1 MKNNKI
7 VVLGGYGTFGSLISS
22 QLAASGNLFI
32 VGRNHKQGQ
41 EFSKSIGA
49 NFVHC
54 DIEDKDSLGHAIQE
68 AKIVINTTGPFIS
81 GNYSIPKYCIE
92 QGCNYI
98 DLADGRDYVSGFN
111 TLNNLAKKNKVFAC
125 TGASTAPAITYAMI
139 SNLLEKSDAIE
150 SIKIAMNAGNK
161 NKPGI
166 STFKSILMYTGT
178 NIQVWENGHWKTR
191 MGWGQSEIF
200 EFPSPVGKRLV
211 QLCDV
216 PDLDL
221 FPKVFKASTVIFKAG
236 VELSFFNLGLSIL
249 AYMKKTFH
257 QIDLVS
263 LAKPLVK
270 TSRFFKLLGS
280 YSGGISVTVET
291 KDGRKYTASFVTT
304 QNGPY
309 IPASPAVILTRKL
322 LFEDHLLNFGA
333 FPCIGFIDLKEFQ
346 RHLSPY
352 GVKLVL

>member
-1 MKNNKI
+1 MNN
-7 VVLGGYGTFGSLISS
+7 
-22 QLAASGNLFI
+22 
-32 VGRNHKQGQ
+32 
-41 EFSKSIGA
+41 
-49 NFVHC
+49 
-54 DIEDKDSLGHAIQE
+54 
-68 AKIVINTTGPFIS
+68 INNI
-81 GNYSIPKYCIE
+81 
-92 QGCNYI
+92 YI
-98 DLADGRDYVSGFN
+98 
-111 TLNNLAKKNKVFAC
+111 
-125 TGASTAPAITYAMI
+125 
-139 SNLLEKSDAIE
+139 
-150 SIKIAMNAGNK
+150 
-161 NKPGI
+161 
-166 STFKSILMYTGT
+166 
-178 NIQVWENGHWKTR
+178 NICKCKH
-191 MGWGQSEIF
+191 
-200 EFPSPVGKRLV
+200 
-211 QLCDV
+211 
-216 PDLDL
+216 
-221 FPKVFKASTVIFKAG
+221 STVIFKAG

-322 LFEDHLLNFGA
+322 LLEDHLLNFGA
-333 FPCIGFIDLKEFQ
+333 FPCIGFIDLEEFQ